1 MVEVGLG
8 SLCVLFVF
16 QEDKAEACGLAVP
29 EINDDVTRADVL
41 EGLTTLLVEELD
53 DVKSVDSERQAS
65 QLDRSVHVVLVEVVG
80 EVLILDVGRAVRDQK
95 LDYTEEGLTLHRSC
109 RDRLHA
115 EG

>member
-1 MVEVGLG
+1 MVKVGLG
-8 SLCVLFVF
+8 SLCILFVF

-53 DVKSVDSERQAS
+53 HVKRVHSEGQAS

-80 EVLILDVGRAVRDQK
+80 EVLVLDVGRAKNDQK
-95 LDYTEEGLTLHRSC
+95 LDYTDVLTLHRSC
-109 RDRLHA
+109 RDRLNA